1 MAHGDRDEVQRL
13 REYVHAELAALNT
26 KCDRLEGELRDVKA
40 RLVNAER
47 MAAQA
52 LTAIMPPR

>member
-13 REYVHAELAALNT
+13 REYIHAELAALNA
-26 KCDRLEGELRDVKA
+26 KCDRLEQELRDVQV

-47 MAAQA
+47 MAGQA
-52 LTAIMPPR
+52 LTQVMPPR